1 MPDFVHRL
9 TGYNRSALPYKA
21 VRRQF
26 PLPAAVRTRRAA
38 VLHTAVIADIH
49 PASGIDTH
57 AYAEVGDVLAVYY
70 IFRAGVTVIIND

>member
-9 TGYNRSALPYKA
+9 TGNDCPALPHKA
-21 VRRQF
+21 ACRKF
-26 PLPAAVRTRRAA
+26 PLPTAVRTRRAA

-70 IFRAGVTVIIND
+70 IFRAGVTVIINA